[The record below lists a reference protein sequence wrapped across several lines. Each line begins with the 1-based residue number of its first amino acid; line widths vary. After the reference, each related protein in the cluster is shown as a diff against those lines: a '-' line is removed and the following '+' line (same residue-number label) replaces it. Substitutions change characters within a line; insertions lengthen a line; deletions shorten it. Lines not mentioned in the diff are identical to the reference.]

1 MREREREKVGGNEGK
16 RGREAE
22 LCSVFHMTLIHQS
35 YQSVTHA
42 SIYSLGSFLKK
53 LVLHP
58 SNS

>member
-42 SIYSLGSFLKK
+42 LTK
-53 LVLHP
+53 
-58 SNS
+58 